1 LHRVKRHHMAEVVYV
16 FTEPLVINGRA
27 YDVQVCGR
35 SAGNI
40 WEGWIEFEGT
50 DGEVLRTARETT
62 QPNRD
67 DLVYWAG
74 GLSITYLE
82 GAYARALNPSVV
94 GVPEVVATPHFDEPA
109 PSVIAPEPVI
119 PDRAV
124 LDPYSVA
131 EKGETLLRKELGALH
146 PWRLRDVVRAYE
158 LADESVDLEVLTQA
172 ELIELIVAKVV
183 A

>member
-1 LHRVKRHHMAEVVYV
+1 MAEVVYV

-62 QPNRD
+62 QP
-67 DLVYWAG
+67 
-74 GLSITYLE
+74 
-82 GAYARALNPSVV
+82 NPSVV